1 MLGWYI
7 LHPDRKATML
17 AVIAAL
23 LALHTAQPHATPA
36 EPAASWEQYRPHGAP
51 RTARP
56 ESGVVTSVTTDWIFV
71 RYGADTHSKATSAD
85 CLEWET
91 P

>member
-1 MLGWYI
+1 MI
-7 LHPDRKATML
+7 THEDAADRIGSTVL
-17 AVIAAL
+17 
-23 LALHTAQPHATPA
+23 
-36 EPAASWEQYRPHGAP
+36 YRPPGAP

-56 ESGVVTSVTTDWIFV
+56 ETGVVTSVTTDWIFV
-71 RYGADTHSKATSAD
+71 RYGADTHSKATSAN